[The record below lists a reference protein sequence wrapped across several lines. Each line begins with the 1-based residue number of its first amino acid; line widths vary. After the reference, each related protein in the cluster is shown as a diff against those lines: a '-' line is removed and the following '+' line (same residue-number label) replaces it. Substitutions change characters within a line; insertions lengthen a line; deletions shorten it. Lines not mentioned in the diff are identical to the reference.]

1 MIRLANRE
9 DVPAMLAIYGL
20 YIRTSAI
27 TFEYEIPDLASFEA
41 RFERIAGRYPWLV
54 WEEKGRVLGFAY
66 ADAAFSRAA
75 YAWDADLSIYL
86 HMDERGRGIGGQLYN
101 CLEDLLRECG
111 YHNLYAIITG
121 NNLPSV
127 RFHER
132 HGYER
137 LGTLKQTGFKHGRWH
152 DVHWYG
158 KRLCPAEPPEQ
169 EPGAFICTDAI
180 QRIIERYS

>member
-1 MIRLANRE
+1 MIRLATMA
-9 DVPAMLAIYGL
+9 DTAAMLAIYGL

-27 TFEYEIPDLASFEA
+27 TFEYEIPDLASFEK

-54 WEEKGRVLGFAY
+54 WEENGRVLGYAY
-66 ADAAFSRAA
+66 ADEAFSRAA
-75 YAWDADLSIYL
+75 YAWDADLSIYVDY
-86 HMDERGRGIGGQLYN
+86 DERGRGIGNQLYD
-101 CLEDLLRECG
+101 CLETLLGMCG

-121 NNLPSV
+121 NNLLSV

-137 LGTLKQTGFKHGRWH
+137 LGTLKQSGFKFGRWH

-158 KRLCPAEPPEQ
+158 KRLCPADPPEQ
-169 EPGAFICTDAI
+169 APGAFVCTDAI
-180 QRIIERYS
+180 RRVIEQYS